1 MHDGQGPEQV
11 GHSGEVRQWGEV
23 GGGDT
28 GSGVALAAVASAPAA
43 MESQNHGVMESWSQV
58 HMVWIMESWSHRIME
73 SWSDGGHGSRESESL
88 CHGLSSSSSG
98 LSHHNRHMVCH
109 IFIINS

>member
-43 MESQNHGVMESWSQV
+43 MESQNRGVMESGAHGMDHGVMESQNHGV
-58 HMVWIMESWSHRIME
+58 ME
-73 SWSDGGHGSRESESL
+73 
-88 CHGLSSSSSG
+88 
-98 LSHHNRHMVCH
+98 
-109 IFIINS
+109 